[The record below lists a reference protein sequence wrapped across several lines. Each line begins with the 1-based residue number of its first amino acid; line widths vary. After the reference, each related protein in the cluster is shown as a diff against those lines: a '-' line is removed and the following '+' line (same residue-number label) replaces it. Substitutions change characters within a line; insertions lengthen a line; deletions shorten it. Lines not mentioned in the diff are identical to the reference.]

1 VEKYSVQIAS
11 SAAKE
16 LEAIDRKAD
25 RARIVRSIQSLAL
38 NPRGPG
44 SEKLTGAD
52 GRYRI
57 RSGDYRV
64 AYAVNDESRVVDIV
78 KVGHRREVYR

>member
-1 VEKYSVQIAS
+1 MEKYRLQIAS

-16 LEAIDRKAD
+16 LEAIDRRAD
-25 RARIVRSIQSLAL
+25 RARMVRAIQALAL

-44 SEKLTGAD
+44 SEKLSGGD
-52 GRYRI
+52 GRFRI

-64 AYAVNDESRVVDIV
+64 VYAVNDESRIVDVVKI
-78 KVGHRREVYR
+78 GHRREVYR